1 MDDNKIC
8 EFGFDNNLQ
17 FSGKAMT
24 LLQRVL
30 HKCAL
35 CKELLLLDSD
45 TIAMHL
51 KSKHKGVSHKEYN
64 ARYMVMG
71 GRMAGREETVQ
82 RVELEEEVM
91 EVDPDADSEEKLSR
105 EIENLEKQLLKDNT
119 DKAKLCDREM
129 KEVSKVLAKNELS
142 GLKAQI
148 HNVESRPENMST
160 VEKMDNFMTRLRPRP
175 APLSVDINSEL
186 TVNEVEGGRE
196 GESTREERS
205 KNASEKEDKLFEIDK
220 ICQDPNESVGVAT
233 TSCLECGLKLLSEA
247 DLLKH
252 LQCEHYQQY
261 LLALAKQFFSGSHC
275 GRCGETVK
283 ASVAIQLIHIGEKHR
298 QFPR

>member
-1 MDDNKIC
+1 
-8 EFGFDNNLQ
+8 
-17 FSGKAMT
+17 MT

-64 ARYMVMG
+64 ARHMVMG

-91 EVDPDADSEEKLSR
+91 EVDPDADSEEKLSQ
-105 EIENLEKQLLKDNT
+105 EIEDLEKQLLQDNT

-142 GLKAQI
+142 GLKAEI
-148 HNVESRPENMST
+148 HNVASGPENMST

-175 APLSVDINSEL
+175 APLGVDINSEL
-186 TVNEVEGGRE
+186 TVNDVKGGREEE
-196 GESTREERS
+196 GESTLEEGS
-205 KNASEKEDKLFEIDK
+205 KRANKKEDKHLEIDS
-220 ICQDPNESVGVAT
+220 ISTDPNEFVG
-233 TSCLECGLKLLSEA
+233 TSCLECGLKLVSEA

-261 LLALAKQFFSGSHC
+261 LLALAKLFFSGSHC
-275 GRCGETVK
+275 GRCGETAK
-283 ASVAIQLIHIGEKHR
+283 ASVAIQLIHIGEKHS